1 VRTCFKSCVLVS
13 VCLLVL
19 VGCGGGRY
27 LANPSAP
34 PSDLGIEVMDNN
46 LRVHLVH
53 IIVSNGAGSWVK
65 DAPWHEYVVRIQTTE
80 KSVNI
85 YKVAIVD
92 PTGVERPAGIHP
104 VQLQKQ
110 SEMLLK
116 GYKAEGISMAMEVGG
131 MATSV
136 LTLIPFV
143 GPAANLAS
151 MGVQQGDIYAD
162 VKDRE
167 NIQAE
172 FQKRR
177 LPIPLSLS
185 DKADVRGSIFFP
197 MIPKPR
203 ALIIMYI
210 VEKGGG
216 LEILKM
222 PLEKR

>member
-1 VRTCFKSCVLVS
+1 MRTCLKSCVLVS
-13 VCLLVL
+13 ACLLVL

-34 PSDLGIEVMDNN
+34 PSDLGIEVMGNN

-85 YKVAIVD
+85 YKAAIVD

-116 GYKAEGISMAMEVGG
+116 HYKAEGVSAAMNVGG
-131 MATSV
+131 MAASI
-136 LTLIPFV
+136 LTLTPFV
-143 GPAANLAS
+143 GPAVSLAS
-151 MGVQQGDIYAD
+151 MGVQRGGIYAD
-162 VKDRE
+162 TKDRE

-177 LPIPLSLS
+177 LPTPLSLS

-203 ALIIMYI
+203 ALIITYT
-210 VEKGGG
+210 VKGSG